1 MNDAGSGDA
10 GAKRWTF
17 KRVALWGGGGL
28 LGLAVIGA
36 ALDPEAGKP
45 TAPDPATPDQS
56 QVDDLREGMRA
67 IGGQGSIFAF
77 AIPAGARAIDV
88 EAAAKGQCADRSF
101 CQVYGWDDPAQLP
114 GAWPMLDREVAALS
128 FRYALNRSTGYEDLT
143 WYCGSVGA
151 KPDCTKADA
160 D

>member
-1 MNDAGSGDA
+1 MNDAGSGGA
-10 GAKRWTF
+10 GAKRWKF

-36 ALDPEAGKP
+36 ALDPEVGNQNAPGEAQP
-45 TAPDPATPDQS
+45 TAAS
-56 QVDDLREGMRA
+56 HADLRAAMKLVAGEA
-67 IGGQGSIFAF
+67 IFAL
-77 AIPAGARAIDV
+77 AIPSGTRPADL

-101 CQVYGWDDPAQLP
+101 CQVYGWQDAANVPAAL
-114 GAWPMLDREVAALS
+114 PMLDREVSALS
-128 FRYALNRSTGYEDLT
+128 FRYALNRSTGYEYLT

-151 KPDCTKADA
+151 KPDCTKAVA